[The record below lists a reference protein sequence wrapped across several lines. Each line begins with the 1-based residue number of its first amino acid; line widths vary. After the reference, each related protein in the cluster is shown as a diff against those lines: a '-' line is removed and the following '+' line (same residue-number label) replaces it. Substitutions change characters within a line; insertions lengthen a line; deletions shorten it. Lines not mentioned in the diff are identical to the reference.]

1 MTQEVGGGLVFKKF
15 IKGEEKI
22 FELVNLLFPN
32 QIEK

>member
-1 MTQEVGGGLVFKKF
+1 MTQEVGVDLFIKY

-22 FELVNLLFPN
+22 FELLNLLFPN